1 MSVRTPPL
9 PLATTLGRAMTAAC
23 AIEFDWT
30 VRQRCVWEDL
40 LLLLLLDFG
49 SAAQFRVKDCC
60 GHMAGGAAAAAHQ
73 QKAPEDVLHQHQVE
87 RDARAKTVLEPKRRR
102 RVDWR
107 EERRRVA
114 VLVEHLPRR
123 GGKAL

>member
-40 LLLLLLDFG
+40 LLLRLLDLDLLLDFG
-49 SAAQFRVKDCC
+49 SRTAAFLS
-60 GHMAGGAAAAAHQ
+60 
-73 QKAPEDVLHQHQVE
+73 PEGL
-87 RDARAKTVLEPKRRR
+87 RRR
-102 RVDWR
+102 RTSR
-107 EERRRVA
+107 KPQKTYCTSTR
-114 VLVEHLPRR
+114 
-123 GGKAL
+123 